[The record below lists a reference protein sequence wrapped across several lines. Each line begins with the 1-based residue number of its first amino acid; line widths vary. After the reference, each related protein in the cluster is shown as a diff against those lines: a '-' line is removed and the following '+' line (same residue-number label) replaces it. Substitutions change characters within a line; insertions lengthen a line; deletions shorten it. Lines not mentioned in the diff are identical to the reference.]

1 MMFNYL
7 QNNGN
12 FKYDFKCIENK
23 LAELLYNNVID
34 DNFKISNPIEKV
46 LNFHPSDNWT
56 LTKWR

>member
-12 FKYDFKCIENK
+12 LKYDFKCIENK

-34 DNFKISNPIEKV
+34 NIFKISNPIEEV
-46 LNFHPSDNWT
+46 LNFHPGDN
-56 LTKWR
+56 